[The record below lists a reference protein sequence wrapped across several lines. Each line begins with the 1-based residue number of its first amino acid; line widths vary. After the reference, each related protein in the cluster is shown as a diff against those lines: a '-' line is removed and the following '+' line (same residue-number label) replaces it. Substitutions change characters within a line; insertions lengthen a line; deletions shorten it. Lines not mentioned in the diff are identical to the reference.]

1 MGHLAPDPRISSIT
15 WSTFPKRNP
24 RFYKEGSDSFP
35 KITHIRC
42 SADEIAREKN
52 GKGRRRERGGEGEIF
67 HCSF

>member
-1 MGHLAPDPRISSIT
+1 MGHLTPDPRISSII

-42 SADEIAREKN
+42 SADEIAREKKWEREEE
-52 GKGRRRERGGEGEIF
+52 GKRGRGGDIPL
-67 HCSF
+67 